1 MLYVSSYN
9 LLADLAISTKV
20 RKILFGLIANGIQL
34 KKSQKSIP
42 ITALESNA
50 FLTQQGLYVSTIV
63 HQVIQLSSYL
73 SVNPPLKASVFN
85 LSSLPNEQ
93 TFVCIR
99 SQSNSKE
106 LLLGNMLEI
115 GELLLTQ
122 LTNSSTAND
131 LANWNIW
138 TDDRGYLYFQPTPEA
153 LSIWL
158 KMLFTRAMAEQAP
171 GFHLTESHTTTCNNC
186 LYYVELRCN
195 QRQKLANIQINP
207 WLQGEL
213 SCTKTAELELIFGLI
228 EVYDSL
234 YVGAKY
240 KIVATG
246 KSLVEKFLEFDRTCR
261 LLDLNPNS
269 PEFHER
275 AGLIAIVRSAV
286 RDLLTH
292 QVIVGETE

>member
-1 MLYVSSYN
+1 MLHVSSYN

-20 RKILFGLIANGIQL
+20 RKILLGLIANDIQL
-34 KKSQKSIP
+34 KKSQKFIP
-42 ITALESNA
+42 ITALKPRT
-50 FLTQQGLYVSTIV
+50 FLTQQGLYASTII
-63 HQVIQLSSYL
+63 HQVIHLNPYL
-73 SVNPPLKASVFN
+73 SVNSLLKAPAFN
-85 LSSLPNEQ
+85 LPSLPNEQ
-93 TFVCIR
+93 PSVCIR

-106 LLLGNMLEI
+106 LLLGNMLKA

-122 LTNSSTAND
+122 LTNGSPAND

-138 TDDRGYLYFQPTPEA
+138 TDDRGYLYFQPTPAA

-158 KMLFTRAMAEQAP
+158 KMLFTRAMAEQNS
-171 GFHLTESHTTTCNNC
+171 GFPIAEGNATTSNNC
-186 LYYVELRCN
+186 LYCIELRCN
-195 QRQKLANIQINP
+195 KIQKLANIQINP

-213 SCTKTAELELIFGLI
+213 SCTKTAELELIFGII

-234 YVGAKY
+234 SMGAKY
-240 KIVATG
+240 KIVAAG

-261 LLDLNPNS
+261 LLDLNPSS

-286 RDLLTH
+286 RDLLAILTTIDP
-292 QVIVGETE
+292 Q